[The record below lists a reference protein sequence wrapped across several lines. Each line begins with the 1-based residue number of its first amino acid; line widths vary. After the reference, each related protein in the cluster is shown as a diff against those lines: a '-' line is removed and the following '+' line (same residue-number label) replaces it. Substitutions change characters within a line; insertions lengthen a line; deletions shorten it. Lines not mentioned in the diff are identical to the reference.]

1 VTPRERVHCVL
12 LVGGGE
18 HLRRRLSRCLQQLG
32 CDACDYP
39 PEKVSS
45 ADFWRERPC
54 APAAVVIDLHEGYEP
69 GRAVLQALKR
79 ARIDSPVI
87 VLTPEFS
94 REFGTKIVSLGV
106 SYCLARDC
114 DDAELFEALTGLV
127 VSQTPAPRPPTRTT
141 SSTSEPPTPG
151 R

>member
-1 VTPRERVHCVL
+1 MTPRDRTRCVL
-12 LVGGGE
+12 VVGGDE
-18 HLRRRLSRCLQQLG
+18 KLRTRLSRCLLHLG
-32 CDACDYP
+32 CNECDYDP
-39 PEKVSS
+39 DEVAS

-54 APAAVVIDLHEGYEP
+54 APAAVVIDLREGFEP

-87 VLTPEFS
+87 VLTPDFS

-114 DDAELFEALTGLV
+114 DDGELLEALTGLID
-127 VSQTPAPRPPTRTT
+127 PPGTDSR
-141 SSTSEPPTPG
+141 SSTRKNIPSSEPPTP
-151 R
+151 RR